1 MMQKDAKIYV
11 AGHNGLVGQAIVR
24 RLKSEGYSQI
34 IVRDRAQLDLL
45 DQAKV
50 KDFFLE
56 EKPEYV
62 IDAAARV
69 GGIKANITWPTEFLY
84 ENLQIQNNIIWS
96 AFQTDVKK
104 LIFLGSSCIYP
115 QNSPQPMKEE
125 YFLDGKPEPTN
136 EGYTI
141 AKIAGM
147 KLCEKIKLEY
157 RRDFISCVPT
167 NVYGPG
173 ASFDSESSHVI
184 PSLIKKFHEAKL
196 ANLPEVI
203 IWGSGKNRR
212 EFLYVDDLAEAVI
225 WLMNNYD
232 GQDFINV
239 GVGQDI
245 SIEEL
250 AILIKDIVGYEGKL
264 VFDDSKPGGM
274 AVKLLDVS
282 KLTKL
287 GWQAKT
293 DLRNGL
299 KKTYK
304 SFLSGNLRQ

>member
-1 MMQKDAKIYV
+1 M
-11 AGHNGLVGQAIVR
+11 
-24 RLKSEGYSQI
+24 
-34 IVRDRAQLDLL
+34 
-45 DQAKV
+45 
-50 KDFFLE
+50 
-56 EKPEYV
+56 
-62 IDAAARV
+62 
-69 GGIKANITWPTEFLY
+69 
-84 ENLQIQNNIIWS
+84 
-96 AFQTDVKK
+96 
-104 LIFLGSSCIYP
+104 
-115 QNSPQPMKEE
+115 
-125 YFLDGKPEPTN
+125 
-136 EGYTI
+136 
-141 AKIAGM
+141 
-147 KLCEKIKLEY
+147 
-157 RRDFISCVPT
+157 PT

>member
-157 RRDFISCVPT
+157 HRDFLC
-167 NVYGPG
+167 
-173 ASFDSESSHVI
+173 
-184 PSLIKKFHEAKL
+184 
-196 ANLPEVI
+196 ANQCL
-203 IWGSGKNRR
+203 WSGSQ
-212 EFLYVDDLAEAVI
+212 F
-225 WLMNNYD
+225 
-232 GQDFINV
+232 
-239 GVGQDI
+239 
-245 SIEEL
+245 
-250 AILIKDIVGYEGKL
+250 
-264 VFDDSKPGGM
+264 
-274 AVKLLDVS
+274 
-282 KLTKL
+282 
-287 GWQAKT
+287 
-293 DLRNGL
+293 
-299 KKTYK
+299 
-304 SFLSGNLRQ
+304 